1 MAGTGY
7 CKVRKEFFGRCASDV
22 PAVVHVRPLV
32 ATLAANGL
40 VPRKDAAG
48 AQADALMKWMMAGK
62 GTDRPVSTIPHRAL
76 GTEEI
81 LEIRRLRM
89 NYT

>member
-1 MAGTGY
+1 MPGLL
-7 CKVRKEFFGRCASDV
+7 KIRKEFFGRCAPDV
-22 PAVVHVRPLV
+22 PAVVRPLV